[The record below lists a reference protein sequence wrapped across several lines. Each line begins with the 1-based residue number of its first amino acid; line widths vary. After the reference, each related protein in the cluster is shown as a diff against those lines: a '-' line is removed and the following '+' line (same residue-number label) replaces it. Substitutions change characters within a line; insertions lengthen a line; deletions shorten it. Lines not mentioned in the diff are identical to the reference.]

1 MTTVKPPYV
10 TGSGD
15 DRAHQE
21 RTDQTPL
28 RLSAQLLN
36 VLMIALGIAAAYFMT
51 IQSLKI
57 ELAAKAESDVVAT
70 LDKKLANFEVLLRE
84 GMVTREQFYEFSTAI
99 DHRLARIE
107 YQLQIESGENGVGK
121 P

>member
-1 MTTVKPPYV
+1 MCKLE
-10 TGSGD
+10 SD
-15 DRAHQE
+15 ASSS
-21 RTDQTPL
+21 PL

-57 ELAAKAESDVVAT
+57 ELAAKAESDVVVT
-70 LDKKLANFEVLLRE
+70 LDKKLANFEILLRE
-84 GMVTREQFYEFSTAI
+84 GMVTREQFYAFSSAI
-99 DHRLARIE
+99 DRRLARIE
-107 YQLQIESGENGVGK
+107 YQLQIEPGDDRAGK